1 VTEQGAIID
10 DFLISGTLAN
20 EAFDLSTLVIYPNP
34 SEGIFNIT
42 AKNTQIDTIEVYDVL
57 GKQISI
63 KYNTDNASNVELDL
77 STASTGI
84 YFVKI
89 QSDDQTVTKKITKK

>member
-1 VTEQGAIID
+1 
-10 DFLISGTLAN
+10 
-20 EAFDLSTLVIYPNP
+20 
-34 SEGIFNIT
+34 
-42 AKNTQIDTIEVYDVL
+42 VYDVL